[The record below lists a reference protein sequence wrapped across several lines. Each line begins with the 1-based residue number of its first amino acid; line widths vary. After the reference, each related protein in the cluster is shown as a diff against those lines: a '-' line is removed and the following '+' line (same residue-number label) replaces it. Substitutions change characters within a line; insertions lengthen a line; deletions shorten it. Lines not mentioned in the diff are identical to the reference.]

1 MPHMSTSN
9 PPSIGSSS
17 RREFL
22 KTTAAVAAASSVAA
36 PAVHAAGS
44 DVIKIG
50 LVGCGGRGSGA
61 AAQALTADSNT
72 VLTAMGDAFADRAET
87 SLAGLKKRF
96 ADRVKVTPETVF
108 SGLDA
113 YKQVIDSGID
123 VVLLT
128 EPPGF
133 RPSHMSY
140 AIAQGKHVFA
150 EKPMAVDA
158 PGVRS
163 VAGTIQAARKKNL
176 ALVAGFNSRY
186 TFPYRAIYER
196 IHNGGIGNIVAMY
209 TTFNTGGLWNHG
221 RKEGWSD
228 MEWQIRNWYYFTWLS
243 GDHLVEQAVHNV
255 DWLVWAMK
263 EQTPVSALAL
273 GGRQVRTEEKWGHIY
288 DHFTIVYEWENGTR
302 AFLLCRQQDGC
313 ANDVSVH
320 IMGSKGT
327 ADIGGQKYAITGETP
342 WKYDGPMN
350 AGHQTEHDELF
361 ASIRAGKPINDGDRM
376 VKSTM
381 MAIQGRM
388 AAYTGKVITW
398 EQAMNSQED
407 LMPAK
412 MEWGPLPTP
421 PVAMPGKTKFL

>member
-1 MPHMSTSN
+1 
-9 PPSIGSSS
+9 
-17 RREFL
+17 
-22 KTTAAVAAASSVAA
+22 
-36 PAVHAAGS
+36 
-44 DVIKIG
+44 
-50 LVGCGGRGSGA
+50 
-61 AAQALTADSNT
+61 
-72 VLTAMGDAFADRAET
+72 
-87 SLAGLKKRF
+87 
-96 ADRVKVTPETVF
+96 
-108 SGLDA
+108 
-113 YKQVIDSGID
+113 
-123 VVLLT
+123 
-128 EPPGF
+128 
-133 RPSHMSY
+133 
-140 AIAQGKHVFA
+140 
-150 EKPMAVDA
+150 
-158 PGVRS
+158 
-163 VAGTIQAARKKNL
+163 
-176 ALVAGFNSRY
+176 
-186 TFPYRAIYER
+186 
-196 IHNGGIGNIVAMY
+196 MY

-263 EQTPVSALAL
+263 EQPPARALAL

-320 IMGSKGT
+320 IMGSRGT

-342 WKYDGPMN
+342 WNYDGPVN

-388 AAYTGKVITW
+388 AAYTGQVITW
-398 EQAMNSQED
+398 EQAMNSRED

-412 MEWGPLPTP
+412 LEWGPLPTP